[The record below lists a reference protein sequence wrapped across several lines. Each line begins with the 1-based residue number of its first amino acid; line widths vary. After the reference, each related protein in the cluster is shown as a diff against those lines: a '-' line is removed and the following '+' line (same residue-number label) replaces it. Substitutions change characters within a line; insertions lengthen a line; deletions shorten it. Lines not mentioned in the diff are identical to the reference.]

1 MTRDLKLY
9 FLLICLPAAILTGL
23 GLVFLHRQS
32 ASSALREGEMR
43 RAQVENLAA
52 SLQDIVNEN
61 GRTGEVVRAVLCRWE
76 GGAGVRSP
84 VGAFT
89 WSPKN
94 RLTWATGL
102 RNGQVC
108 PFPAGVGT
116 QLEGLARWN
125 EWTAIG
131 KKRARRGLMEIGPA
145 TVLWGRVDQTAYG
158 LVFDGHPLGEEVA
171 HVDAWLVGGILVVLL
186 ACVLAAG
193 AWLMGRAAVKAR
205 RDDETKTTFLSNC
218 SHELKTPLSGIG
230 IWIDLL
236 RGGRLQTDAKRV
248 HAYEVI
254 ARENARMV
262 RLVENLLD
270 FSRLEQGRRRYRPV
284 RVDLA
289 ALAADVVE
297 LVRGDFP
304 GHGVVAQSEGPCCAR
319 ADADAVRQ
327 ILVNLLGNAAKY
339 AASGGRV
346 EVVARM
352 EEGRPRLAV
361 QDRGPGLSPEERAHV
376 FDRFY
381 RADDALNSRSGG
393 LGLGLSISRALA
405 QDMDGSLSVAARPG
419 GGCIFTLELPP
430 DDGGVA
436 LDGRRGEDRK

>member
-23 GLVFLHRQS
+23 GLLFLHRQS
-32 ASSALREGEMR
+32 AAAAARENEMR

-52 SLQDIVNEN
+52 SLQDIVNES
-61 GRTGEVVRAVLCRWE
+61 GRTGEVARAALCRWE
-76 GGAGVRSP
+76 GGAGVRNP
-84 VGAFT
+84 VGAFVWT
-89 WSPKN
+89 PKAHLVWSV
-94 RLTWATGL
+94 GL
-102 RNGQVC
+102 REGV
-108 PFPAGVGT
+108 PFPVDVGT
-116 QLEGLARWN
+116 RLGGLSRWN
-125 EWTAIG
+125 EWTAVG

-145 TVLWGRVDQTAYG
+145 SVLWGRVDQMAYG
-158 LVFDGHPLGEEVA
+158 LVFDGHPLGEAAA

-218 SHELKTPLSGIG
+218 SHELKTPLAGIG

-236 RGGRLQTDAKRV
+236 RGGRLQDGAKRA

-270 FSRLEQGRRRYRPV
+270 FSRLEQGRRRFRLA

-297 LVRGDFP
+297 LVREDFP
-304 GHGVVAQSEGPCCAR
+304 AHGVAVQAEGPCAAW
-319 ADADAVRQ
+319 ADADAVKQ
-327 ILVNLLGNAAKY
+327 ILLNLLGNAAKY
-339 AASGGRV
+339 AAAGGRV
-346 EVVARM
+346 EVVT
-352 EEGRPRLAV
+352 EVVEGRPRLAV
-361 QDRGPGLSPEERAHV
+361 RDRGPGLSAEERAHV

-381 RADDALNSRSGG
+381 RADDALSSRTGG
-393 LGLGLSISRALA
+393 LGLGLAISRALA
-405 QDMDGSLSVAARPG
+405 RDMEGTLSVAARPG
-419 GGCIFTLELPP
+419 GGCVFTLTLPP
-430 DDGGVA
+430 GGGTPA
-436 LDGRRGEDRK
+436 GGAGGGGR

>member
-23 GLVFLHRQS
+23 GLVFLQRQS

-43 RAQVENLAA
+43 RARIENLAA
-52 SLQDIVNEN
+52 SVQDIVNEN
-61 GRTGEVVRAVLCRWE
+61 GRTGAVVRAALCRWE
-76 GGAGVRSP
+76 GGAGVRNP

-89 WSPKN
+89 WNPKD
-94 RLTWATGL
+94 RLTWSTGL
-102 RNGQVC
+102 RDGQVC

-116 QLEGLARWN
+116 LLGELSRWN

-131 KKRARRGLMEIGPA
+131 KKRARRGLMEIGPE

-158 LVFDGHPLGEEVA
+158 LVFEGNPLGEEAA

-218 SHELKTPLSGIG
+218 SHELKTPLAGIG

-236 RGGRLQTDAKRV
+236 QGGRLQTDAKRV

-254 ARENARMV
+254 ARENARMI
-262 RLVENLLD
+262 RLVGNLLD
-270 FSRLEQGRRRYRPV
+270 FSRLEQGRRRYRPACL
-284 RVDLA
+284 DLV
-289 ALAADVVE
+289 ALAEEVVE

-304 GHGVVAQSEGPCCAR
+304 EHGVSVCAAEPCRAW
-319 ADADAVRQ
+319 ADADAVKQ
-327 ILVNLLGNAAKY
+327 VLVNLLGNAAKY
-339 AASGGRV
+339 AAAGRV
-346 EVVARM
+346 EVVAEM
-352 EEGRPRLAV
+352 SDGRSRLSV
-361 QDRGPGLSPEERAHV
+361 QDRGPGLSPDERVHV

-381 RADDALNSRSGG
+381 RADDALSSRSGG

-419 GGCIFTLELPP
+419 GGCIFTLELPS
-430 DDGGVA
+430 DDEGGA
-436 LDGRRGEDRK
+436 LNRRRGEKRK

>member
-23 GLVFLHRQS
+23 GLLFLHRQS
-32 ASSALREGEMR
+32 AAAAARENEMR

-52 SLQDIVNEN
+52 SLQDIVNES
-61 GRTGEVVRAVLCRWE
+61 GRTGEVARAALCRWE

-84 VGAFT
+84 VGAFVWT
-89 WSPKN
+89 PKAHLVWSV
-94 RLTWATGL
+94 GL
-102 RNGQVC
+102 REGV
-108 PFPAGVGT
+108 PFPVDVGT
-116 QLEGLARWN
+116 RLGGLSRWN
-125 EWTAIG
+125 EWTAVG

-145 TVLWGRVDQTAYG
+145 SVLWGRVDQMAYG
-158 LVFDGHPLGEEVA
+158 LVFDGHPLGEAAA

-218 SHELKTPLSGIG
+218 SHELKTPLAGIG

-236 RGGRLQTDAKRV
+236 RGGRLQDGAKRA

-270 FSRLEQGRRRYRPV
+270 FSRLEQGRRRFRLA

-304 GHGVVAQSEGPCCAR
+304 AHGVVVQAEGPCAAW
-319 ADADAVRQ
+319 ADADAVKQ
-327 ILVNLLGNAAKY
+327 ILLNLLGNAAKY
-339 AASGGRV
+339 AAAGGRV
-346 EVVARM
+346 EVVA
-352 EEGRPRLAV
+352 EVVEGRPRLAV
-361 QDRGPGLSPEERAHV
+361 RDRGPGLSAEERAHV

-381 RADDALNSRSGG
+381 RADDALSSRTGG
-393 LGLGLSISRALA
+393 LGLGLAISRALA
-405 QDMDGSLSVAARPG
+405 RDMEGTLSVAARPG
-419 GGCIFTLELPP
+419 GGCVFTLTLPP
-430 DDGGVA
+430 GGGTPA
-436 LDGRRGEDRK
+436 GGAGGGGR